1 MTRHAKKIVPL
12 VALLLFAAAAVP
24 AWAEDQAAEPPAAVS
39 ASSENG
45 AAEPETAATAPQT
58 VDGSGE
64 SEHAAASAEHER
76 APGSESPAPEPA
88 GEANES
94 TGVETLQE
102 SFNLLDWLVYKP
114 LWTLTGWI
122 GDFNPIGKYVS
133 APIEEAVPGLRV
145 KGFINSISQINT
157 TSTDHSVGL
166 GGRDKDWRLQK
177 QEIRTQLE
185 LKYQANENLEFVN
198 INNFQW
204 DGSYSL
210 QRSGG
215 LYTDGSRNQEYY
227 QDFKRIVREA
237 YLRGNYGN
245 VNFTLGKQIVNWG
258 KMDGKVIDIVNAA
271 DGRDVVDFHI
281 GDYEWRAIGQW
292 MANVSLRPTETFTV
306 NLLWNP
312 DFQPNVGPA
321 AGSPYWY
328 PFVPSPAANAPRTPH
343 DKPWGFDRLA
353 DSEAGVRLDST
364 IGALSLSGIYY
375 YGFDRDAIFNA
386 AAGELQHKRL
396 NRFGYALDYG
406 TSIFGQRLIIRSEG
420 LYSSGKSFNT
430 SDPADSDGIVKKD
443 QLKLAVAFETS
454 VGSAENRVNILYQPI
469 WTRQFGYDKRTG
481 AVRNDLLHVINLN
494 HSVRRTNDRLNL
506 STTGYISGGSV
517 YSGLSY
523 NVSAGWKFND
533 FLKATVAYNDYL
545 GKDTDIPWGA
555 YRKWKNV
562 TVDIKYEF

>member
-1 MTRHAKKIVPL
+1 MTHHAKKMVPL

-24 AWAEDQAAEPPAAVS
+24 AWSEDQPAEPAAAV
-39 ASSENG
+39 
-45 AAEPETAATAPQT
+45 
-58 VDGSGE
+58 
-64 SEHAAASAEHER
+64 
-76 APGSESPAPEPA
+76 SPAPESGAVEPEPSAGSGEPDHVAVSGEHESSAGADVPA
-88 GEANES
+88 PES
-94 TGVETLQE
+94 AGAAKESSDAETLHE
-102 SFNLLDWLVYKP
+102 SFDPLNWLVYKP
-114 LWTLTGWI
+114 LWAVTGWI
-122 GDFNPIGKYVS
+122 GDFNPIGKHVS
-133 APIEEAVPGLRV
+133 APLEEAVPGLRV

-204 DGSYSL
+204 DGAYAL
-210 QRSGG
+210 QHSGG

-292 MANVSLRPTETFTV
+292 MANVSVRPTETFTV

-312 DFQPNVGPA
+312 DFQSNVGPA

-328 PFVPSPAANAPRTPH
+328 PFVPSPPANAPKTPH

-375 YGFDRDAIFNA
+375 YGFDRDPVFNA
-386 AAGELQHKRL
+386 VDGNLQHKRL

-406 TSIFGQRLIIRSEG
+406 TSVFGQRLIIRSEG

-430 SDPADSDGIVKKD
+430 SDPTDSDGIVKKD

-481 AVRNDLLHVINLN
+481 ANRNDLLHVINLN
-494 HSVRRTNDRLNL
+494 HSVRRTNDRLTL